1 MVHQSEQF
9 AAPARGSLIT
19 EASPSPSAG
28 SAALSRAELRS
39 TPGYYARAWRRYR
52 RSKIG
57 MIALAIVVLIVIF
70 ALGAPLVSRIT
81 GFTYSENHL
90 GEKLTPIG
98 QDGYILGADGN
109 GRDILTRLAYGG
121 RVSLMVA
128 SLAAISTLAIGGTV
142 GAVAGFFGGYIDGIL
157 MRLVDILLSIPTLSL
172 LILIG
177 VLYRPNPLQL
187 AIVIAV
193 VSWTGVARLVRGEV
207 LTLRHRDF
215 VDAARVLGASNTRI
229 IGRHIFPNVV
239 PIIVVWASLAIPG
252 LILTEAALSFLGLG
266 VRVPTPSWGNMLQD
280 ARAFYR
286 QAWTFVFIPGFAIYL
301 TVLAVNLVGNTLRD
315 ALDPRLND

>member
-1 MVHQSEQF
+1 MAQQSEHLTVS
-9 AAPARGSLIT
+9 PAGALSRSSGALTS
-19 EASPSPSAG
+19 G
-28 SAALSRAELRS
+28 DALSRAQLRS
-39 TPGYYARAWRRYR
+39 TPGFYARAWRRYR
-52 RSKIG
+52 RSKLG
-57 MIALAIVVLIVIF
+57 MTALFVVLVIVVF
-70 ALGAPLVSRIT
+70 AICAPIVSRLT
-81 GFTYSENHL
+81 GFTYTENHL
-90 GEKLTPIG
+90 GEKLTPVG
-98 QDGYILGADGN
+98 ENGYLLGADGN

-121 RVSLMVA
+121 RISLMVA
-128 SLAAISTLAIGGTV
+128 ALAAVSTLVIGGTV
-142 GAVAGFFGGYIDGIL
+142 GAVAGFFGGFIDSIL

-172 LILIG
+172 LILIA

-187 AIVIAV
+187 ALVIAS
-193 VSWTGVARLVRGEV
+193 VSWTGVSRLVRGEV

-280 ARAFYR
+280 ARPFYR
-286 QAWTFVFIPGFAIYL
+286 QAWTFVFIPGFTIYL
-301 TVLAVNLVGNTLRD
+301 TVLAINLVGNTLRD

>member
-1 MVHQSEQF
+1 MAQHSEQL
-9 AAPARGSLIT
+9 ATSPAGAVSRS
-19 EASPSPSAG
+19 ASDRARED
-28 SAALSRAELRS
+28 ALERAQLRS
-39 TPGYYARAWRRYR
+39 NPGYYSRAWRRYR
-52 RSKIG
+52 RSKLGIV
-57 MIALAIVVLIVIF
+57 ALVIVAAIVIF
-70 ALGAPLVSRIT
+70 SVGAPVVSRLT
-81 GFTYSENHL
+81 GFDYSENHL
-90 GEKLTPIG
+90 AEKLTPIG
-98 QDGYILGADGN
+98 ENGYVLGADGN

-128 SLAAISTLAIGGTV
+128 ALAAISTLLIGGTV
-142 GAVAGFFGGYIDGIL
+142 GAVAGFFGGFIDSIL

-172 LILIG
+172 LILIS
-177 VLYRPNPLQL
+177 VLYRPNPFEL
-187 AIVIAV
+187 ALVIAV

-239 PIIVVWASLAIPG
+239 PIIVVWASLAIPS

-266 VRVPTPSWGNMLQD
+266 VRVPTPSWGNMLND
-280 ARAFYR
+280 ARPFYR

-301 TVLAVNLVGNTLRD
+301 AVLAINLVGNTLRD

>member
-1 MVHQSEQF
+1 MAQQSEQLT
-9 AAPARGSLIT
+9 APAAGALPRTSEAMRGDV
-19 EASPSPSAG
+19 
-28 SAALSRAELRS
+28 LSREQLHS
-39 TPGYYARAWRRYR
+39 NPGFYARAWRRYR
-52 RSKIG
+52 RSKLG
-57 MIALAIVVLIVIF
+57 MTALAIVLVIVVF
-70 ALGAPLVSRIT
+70 ALCAPLVSQIT

-90 GEKLTPIG
+90 AEKLTPVG
-98 QDGYILGADGN
+98 ENGYVLGADGN

-121 RVSLMVA
+121 RISLMVA
-128 SLAAISTLAIGGTV
+128 SLAAVSTLVIGGTV
-142 GAVAGFFGGYIDGIL
+142 GAVAGFFGGFIDSIL
-157 MRLVDILLSIPTLSL
+157 MRLVDIILSIPTLSL
-172 LILIG
+172 LIL
-177 VLYRPNPLQL
+177 VAVFYRPNPLEL
-187 AIVIAV
+187 ALFIAL

-266 VRVPTPSWGNMLQD
+266 VRVPTPSWGNMLND
-280 ARAFYR
+280 ARPFYR
-286 QAWTFVFIPGFAIYL
+286 QAWTFVFIPGFAIYI
-301 TVLAVNLVGNTLRD
+301 TVLAINLVGNTLRD